1 MQLRNVKRYL
11 VLLIREAHKWQNTDI
26 AGNERKPKLWFSPLQ
41 WVFVLLSL
49 IISYSSENFM
59 KIDFIGYIIAALS
72 IFIGLFLS
80 MIISIF
86 DKFRSLDFS
95 SENMSES
102 KRAILIKTKNYFK
115 QFTTLTTY
123 AILISI
129 LTIVLL
135 SALFFT
141 DFFNQSTNIY
151 PLDFKNGSY
160 MLFGEICA
168 IVFYRSIILYFLM
181 DFVYIVIMAVTS
193 NYVYIYSEYNNV
205 NIPER
210 KD

>member
-1 MQLRNVKRYL
+1 MQLQSVKRYL
-11 VLLIREAHKWQNTDI
+11 WFLIREAHRWQNMDI
-26 AGNERKPKLWFSPLQ
+26 AGNLKRPRFWFSTLQ
-41 WVFVLLSL
+41 LTFIVLSL
-49 IISYSSENFM
+49 FIAYASGDFM
-59 KIDFIGYIIAALS
+59 DNDFIGYIIAALS

-86 DKFRSLDFS
+86 DKFQSIDFS
-95 SENMSES
+95 EATKTES
-102 KRAILIKTKNYFK
+102 RMAVLKKTKNYFK

-141 DFFNQSTNIY
+141 DYFSTTTNIY
-151 PLDFKNGSY
+151 PLDIENGSRL
-160 MLFGEICA
+160 LFIKLSS
-168 IVFYRSIILYFLM
+168 IVFYRATILYFLM

-193 NYVYIYSEYNNV
+193 NYVYIYTEYESKKV
-205 NIPER
+205 PER
-210 KD
+210 EE